1 MRWQETLSH
10 PLFPFCHP
18 QHARVLALNL
28 LPHNYITRWLPD
40 PDIIL
45 AFKDRIK
52 GKDTRAKISPELP
65 SLPPATFYQICHT
78 DTLGWKNGWETISFF
93 PTLQAGVSRTV
104 GFKVTLYSQAK
115 SLSLLAAF
123 TFTQQF
129 FWHFCLLLWLLPK
142 TVIEHLYFSILSE
155 KSRYNNT

>member
-1 MRWQETLSH
+1 MRRPETLSL

-65 SLPPATFYQICHT
+65 SLPPGTFCQICHT
-78 DTLGWKNGWETISFF
+78 DTLGWKNGWKLFHFF
-93 PTLQAGVSRTV
+93 QPFREVRQGQYASKWL
-104 GFKVTLYSQAK
+104 FIAK
-115 SLSLLAAF
+115 QSLSLLVAF

-129 FWHFCLLLWLLPK
+129 FRHFCLFLWLLP
-142 TVIEHLYFSILSE
+142 TIVIEHLYFSILSE